1 MELFVQHLRLL
12 FAGVAV
18 ALLAAALVYA
28 GVKALAD
35 KVRTLSIWR
44 LPPMV
49 LSVLAALALNFTII
63 AQKDRYGNGGQSAP
77 QQESSGGESPQQ
89 PRSVETNTLHF
100 TSIIVHTNDLVTLSV
115 AWPSNL
121 FAVGT
126 TIDIF
131 ASTSLVDPVWNWLD
145 QHQIDVDETN
155 WTVTVVKDCDVNFY
169 RARER
174 ADPDDM
180 RDTDGDTIPDVYE
193 IHNGTNPYIP
203 DYASAPKL
211 AVGPDGAFASIDDA
225 VAASEPYSIVE
236 IDPSVTYTVTNYTG
250 TRIPQHPVMVT
261 TSNRYAVVK
270 ADGLAAFMLSTNTT
284 SRTIFRNLYLLLDAR
299 KSFQVGFWC
308 GGNLPFAGVAASAT
322 FENIYVR
329 MPNPDVQYR
338 GWLFYRSCA
347 DPAMFRD
354 CTLNAA
360 GATWALGVD
369 AYGSPPLLFDG
380 CTFIHFPPDGESQ
393 TSCGVL
399 LRSSV
404 SSDEGSD
411 VVMSRTLFD
420 ESFTNAW
427 PIGRLD
433 SASPYSVVASD
444 CLLPRAFPAEYPPD
458 ATQRVTVADA
468 SLSWSGIPLAN
479 SPSVALGIGAFAPL
493 DAAPS
498 LDSDGD
504 TISDYDEA
512 YEYGTDP
519 YLADSDN
526 DGVSDGGEIDDE
538 TDPTNPH
545 SFTQTL
551 DVTATN
557 KVSLSHAI
565 YVAWGYSAAGW
576 EANELEV
583 FPTGFGSTNYIN
595 ASSLGATHMKAFCD
609 LNDNGEYDVAHDI
622 LLVRPIPYGSTAQID
637 FVFGDVDGDG
647 VADAQERS
655 DGTDPHDAKNFRL
668 TATLDIESSDVA
680 WGLTNYVACGL
691 ISAGWSAGENS
702 SFVGSTLQFPV
713 DAVATNGE
721 VFVKVFRDFNA
732 NGIYDAGVDALVVQ
746 RLTGSDRGK
755 SIEFLIGDSDGDHI
769 LDSIELEEGTN
780 PLSGYDYCFN
790 LSLTYTG
797 VFHTTNA
804 LTFTAFLGTN
814 LVYGP
819 YVVEGGVWAHDFGHQ
834 VAAAGERVL
843 VNVWD
848 DANHN
853 GEWDTGETSNRYT
866 VAITSHDMVVTNSLS
881 YGNFD
886 RDNNMLPDWWEEQ
899 TGLNMVTNGGAYAD
913 PDGDGLI
920 NVYEYRYGF
929 NPLVFDAT
937 NTLLSVA
944 SRSIDLRIVNAD
956 PVTTKPKFID
966 YAQNGSNGVFEVNVS
981 CWAADIDSTCASMW
995 QSYHLYPGD
1004 EMRRTGT
1011 LITPRHMIGALH
1023 YHQDS
1028 GSQYF
1033 FKGRSGTTY
1042 VRTLVSSV
1050 PLLQFGA
1057 DTDIRI
1063 GLLDEE
1069 LPTNDVMPAVFLPAN
1084 YKNYIGDGKWLPCL
1098 FIDQEEKCIVQE
1110 LDSLPVKP
1118 FDKLLSGLRPK
1129 VANRQSFY
1137 EDCIGGDSSSPRFL
1151 VVGNRAVLLNVMW
1164 KGGPGTG
1171 SFVTLYA
1178 DLIQE
1183 TIDSLYS
1190 GYSLDVIDLSQYQQL
1205 IPQEGN

>member
-1 MELFVQHLRLL
+1 M
-12 FAGVAV
+12 
-18 ALLAAALVYA
+18 ALLAAALIYV

-49 LSVLAALALNFTII
+49 LSVLAALALNLTII
-63 AQKDRYGNGGQSAP
+63 AQKDRSGNGGQSAP
-77 QQESSGGESPQQ
+77 QQESSGGESQQ
-89 PRSVETNTLHF
+89 PRGESTNTLHF
-100 TSIIVHTNDLVTLSV
+100 TSIIVYTNELEESVVSLSL

-145 QHQIDVDETN
+145 QHQVDVDETN

-270 ADGLAAFMLSTNTT
+270 ADGLAAFMLATNTT
-284 SRTIFRNLYLLLDAR
+284 SRTIFRNLYLLLNA
-299 KSFQVGFWC
+299 KNSFQVGFWC

-347 DPAMFRD
+347 APAMFRG
-354 CTLNAA
+354 CTFNAA

-380 CTFIHFPPDGESQ
+380 CTFIHFPPDGELQ

-399 LRSSV
+399 LRTSG
-404 SSDEGSD
+404 SSDGGSD
-411 VVMSRTLFD
+411 VLISRTVFD

-433 SASPYSVVASD
+433 SASPYSVVATD
-444 CLLPRAFPAEYPPD
+444 CLLPRAFPVEYPPD

-493 DAAPS
+493 DANPP

-519 YLADSDN
+519 FLVDTDN
-526 DGVSDGGEIDDE
+526 DGVPDGDEIFDK

-583 FPTGFGSTNYIN
+583 FPTGFGATNYIN
-595 ASSLGATHMKAFCD
+595 ASSQGATHMKAFCD
-609 LNDNGEYDVAHDI
+609 LNDNGEYDAAHDI

-655 DGTDPHDAKNFRL
+655 DGTDPYHAKNFRL

-691 ISAGWSAGENS
+691 ISAGWSTGENS

-755 SIEFLIGDSDGDHI
+755 TIEFSVGDSDRDRI
-769 LDSIELEEGTN
+769 IDSVELEEGTN

-819 YVVEGGVWAHDFGHQ
+819 CVVEGGVWTHDFGHC

-848 DANHN
+848 DADHN

-866 VAITSHDMVVTNSLS
+866 VAMTSHDMAVTNSLS

-886 RDNNMLPDWWEEQ
+886 RDNNMIPDWWEMQE
-899 TGLNMVTNGGAYAD
+899 GLAAEGVSRRAYD
-913 PDGDGLI
+913 DQDGDGLI
-920 NVYEYRYGF
+920 NLHEFWCGTH
-929 NPLVFDAT
+929 PLVPDGS

-944 SRSIDLRIVNAD
+944 SRSIDDRLLGKSATNSLCL
-956 PVTTKPKFID
+956 FEN
-966 YAQNGSNGVFEVNVS
+966 YFENGTNGVFQTNANF
-981 CWAADIDSTCASMW
+981 WANDVDLSGISVWNSSNLHNERA
-995 QSYHLYPGD
+995 
-1004 EMRRTGT
+1004 
-1011 LITPRHMIGALH
+1011 GALISPQH
-1023 YHQDS
+1023 LLMANHWYPSSTNEILYFRGKS
-1028 GSQYF
+1028 GVVYSRMPARWQ
-1033 FKGRSGTTY
+1033 RVS
-1042 VRTLVSSV
+1042 VSSILSTYPDMV
-1050 PLLQFGA
+1050 VILLNES
-1057 DTDIRI
+1057 
-1063 GLLDEE
+1063 LN
-1069 LPTNDVMPAVFLPAN
+1069 TNDVSVISVFSTN
-1084 YKNYIGDGKWLPCL
+1084 
-1098 FIDQEEKCIVQE
+1098 
-1110 LDSLPVKP
+1110 
-1118 FDKLLSGLRPK
+1118 LLSKVRDGYAVPFLYLNRKKEALVKEIRSLTLGGDVLAWHHISFMRPT
-1129 VANRQSFY
+1129 VIGRQPFVT
-1137 EDCIGGDSSSPRFL
+1137 DVLGIPGDSSSPSFIL
-1151 VVGNRAVLLNVMW
+1151 IGDKPVLLGIHSRTTSDAPVFLF
-1164 KGGPGTG
+1164 T
-1171 SFVTLYA
+1171 YQ
-1178 DLIQE
+1178 IQQAM
-1183 TIDSLYS
+1183 DSLKP
-1190 GYSLDVIDLSQYQQL
+1190 GENLMIEDVSMFPDVQ
-1205 IPQEGN
+1205 